1 MDAMIDLGDELLID
15 ISSIADPYLR
25 LAAISFGQP
34 LVKGSQWVA
43 VNKQLAAIGGLLSGS
58 DPADSLSF
66 HPMFRKGIHGNH
78 LKSTSE
84 VVV

>member
-1 MDAMIDLGDELLID
+1 MDTMIDLGDELLID
-15 ISSIADPYLR
+15 ISSIADPYIR

-43 VNKQLAAIGGLLSGS
+43 VNKQLAVIGGFLSGS
-58 DPADSLSF
+58 VSVASVNT
-66 HPMFRKGIHGNH
+66 HPFLRKGIHGNAS
-78 LKSTSE
+78 KSSSE